1 MNNTREIKL
10 SESQK
15 QLLRT
20 MLFYELQNYVILEL
34 DRLKSEGKD
43 AVQLEI
49 VRAYLENRIQELAK

>member
-1 MNNTREIKL
+1 
-10 SESQK
+10 
-15 QLLRT
+15 

-49 VRAYLENRIQELAK
+49 VRAYLENRIQELTK

>member
-1 MNNTREIKL
+1 M

-15 QLLRT
+15 QLLKT

-43 AVQLEI
+43 TVQLDI
-49 VRAYLENRIQELAK
+49 VRTYLENRISQLGV